1 MQDLYIIVVIHT
13 CNSGC
18 INSNVAVI
26 ATYMCS
32 PFMYNS
38 CNEFWELESKILS
51 GFEVKFV
58 WLKGRVQF
66 PIILEWIHYPVIE
79 SYTYLKFPFFSI
91 GSMNLFLMAVPCSY
105 YIWH

>member
-1 MQDLYIIVVIHT
+1 MGVLH
-13 CNSGC
+13 
-18 INSNVAVI
+18 
-26 ATYMCS
+26 
-32 PFMYNS
+32 FMYNS

-58 WLKGRVQF
+58 LMVKKSGSISNNIGMDILFSNRELHLK
-66 PIILEWIHYPVIE
+66 
-79 SYTYLKFPFFSI
+79 YLKFLFFSI